1 MLRVANIITGLG
13 VGGAEMMLVKLLGAL
28 DGSRFQSHVI
38 SLSPDLG
45 LAPEVRQLGIPI
57 DVLDIE
63 PYARS
68 VLPAVLQTRKLL
80 RRVQP
85 DIIQTWLYHADLVGA
100 IAGKSLGCPVI
111 WNVQTSSVDPAG
123 ISRRTIRVV
132 KLCAMTSG
140 LPRAIVSCSQAAV
153 GIHVALGYRDKFR
166 VIPNGTVMDAFK
178 PDAEARR
185 QVRAD
190 FNLDENVRV
199 IGMVARFHAQKDHP
213 NFLAGAAD
221 LIRTHGAVRFAL
233 CGLALTP
240 DNEELMKL
248 IRAHGL
254 ERHVVLMG
262 LRRDV
267 NRVLNAF
274 DIHTLSSAFGEGF
287 PNVLGEAMAAGIPC
301 VVTDVGD
308 SAMIVGNTG
317 LSVPPRDP
325 AALANAWRTM
335 LDLPQADFIRLKQE
349 ARERIATH
357 FSLSASV
364 AQYEALYEEN
374 AARKR

>member
-1 MLRVANIITGLG
+1 
-13 VGGAEMMLVKLLGAL
+13 MMLVKLLGAL

-153 GIHVALGYRDKFR
+153 GIHVALGYRNKFR
-166 VIPNGTVMDAFK
+166 VIPNGTVMDEFK

-185 QVRAD
+185 QVRAEL
-190 FNLDENVRV
+190 NVDENVRV

-287 PNVLGEAMAAGIPC
+287 PNVLGEAMAAGLPC

-335 LDLPQADFIRLKQE
+335 LDLPQADFIRLKHE

-357 FSLSASV
+357 FSLSESV